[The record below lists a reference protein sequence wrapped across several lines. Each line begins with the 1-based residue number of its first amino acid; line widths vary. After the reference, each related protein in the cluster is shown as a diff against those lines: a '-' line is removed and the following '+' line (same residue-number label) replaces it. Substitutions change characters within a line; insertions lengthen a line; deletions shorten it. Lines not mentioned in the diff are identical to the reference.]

1 VLLFRIYPPSSPPAG
16 STRRGA
22 FLEFFASNIRNRN
35 TRIAYRHAVGLFLTW
50 CEEYGVPSL
59 GDVQPLHVAAWLEI
73 QAQTAS
79 APTVK
84 QRLAAIRHLFDW
96 LVVGQVVPVNPAA
109 SVRGPKLIVR
119 TGRTGKTHVLEPV
132 EARALLDSIDVT
144 TPIGLRDR
152 ALIGLMV
159 YSFARKNPDI
169 CGKAIAGW

>member
-1 VLLFRIYPPSSPPAG
+1 MNQLAPHRVSAPNLPALVATSG
-16 STRRGA
+16 ESAARR

-35 TRIAYRHAVGLFLTW
+35 TRIAYSHAVELFLTW

-96 LVVGQVVPVNPAA
+96 LVIGQIVPVNSPA
-109 SVRGPKLIVR
+109 SVRRPKHI
-119 TGRTGKTHVLEPV
+119 GRQ
-132 EARALLDSIDVT
+132 RT
-144 TPIGLRDR
+144 TP
-152 ALIGLMV
+152 
-159 YSFARKNPDI
+159 
-169 CGKAIAGW
+169 